1 MGFAWHLGI
10 KVYRYILNTLF
21 KYLLLSLLA
30 TVLVTLPFKWFS
42 PPMTSFMI
50 QRVFMA
56 WLHDNKS
63 YRLNY
68 QWQDWNSIS
77 PYVAL
82 AVIASEDQRFLQ
94 HSGFDLVE
102 MADAFQ
108 DHLDGKRMRG
118 ASTVSQQVAKN
129 LYLWPG
135 QNFMRKGMEAYFTV
149 LIETLWTKR
158 RIMEIYLNSAE
169 FGRGVFGVEAAAKK
183 YFRSTAKQLTREQAA
198 LLVAVLPNPHRF
210 RVNNPSAYVRER
222 QNNILKNM
230 QLLGGLK
237 FTKGLK

>member
-1 MGFAWHLGI
+1 MTIAWRMVL
-10 KVYRYILNTLF
+10 KVYRYILNTF
-21 KYLLLSLLA
+21 IKYLLLSLLA
-30 TVLVTLPFKWFS
+30 TVLVTLPFRWFS

-56 WLHDNKS
+56 WLHDNKT
-63 YRLNY
+63 Y
-68 QWQDWNSIS
+68 QLRYEWKNWRRIS
-77 PYVAL
+77 PYMSL

-135 QNFMRKGMEAYFTV
+135 QNFMRKGIEAYFTV
-149 LIETLWTKR
+149 LIETLWSKR

-169 FGRGVFGVEAAAKK
+169 FGRGIFGVEAAAQY
-183 YFRSTAKQLTREQAA
+183 YFRNSAENLTLEQAA
-198 LLVAVLPNPHRF
+198 LLVAVLPNPHRLH
-210 RVNNPSAYVRER
+210 VDKPSEYVRER
-222 QNNILKNM
+222 QKKIILSM
-230 QLLGGLK
+230 QQLGGLGFIK
-237 FTKGLK
+237 DLQ